1 MAEPSDNVL
10 FTDTF
15 VPWQELTR
23 YEIVAFEAALDEAQ
37 YEFDMQR
44 FLETHPQLL
53 IQLLTAGRGAFVL
66 PKVRLGSEYEADFL
80 IAHEASGGLVWCAVE
95 LESPRAKVFTKK
107 GDPSAILY
115 HALRQISD
123 WREWLSR
130 NRDYAERPRKL
141 QGLGLTDIDPE
152 LPGLIIIGRGSDIDK
167 EATLRRRRMARDNKV
182 QIETY
187 DWLLA
192 QAKERTEE
200 RQAEI
205 VRVANDIAKWHE
217 IASLAEGPIG
227 GPVIE
232 VLLTNIE
239 PDDTKDVGWTPASAI
254 SANIPPKYGD
264 LVAEMREILVEVR
277 SELKSVYYHKLN
289 DYVVLTPSGYISSTH
304 AKRIL
309 RAGRKSSSKYM
320 MMAYVYHPDEELL
333 SHDPRWRVARSQ

>member
-1 MAEPSDNVL
+1 
-10 FTDTF
+10 
-15 VPWQELTR
+15 
-23 YEIVAFEAALDEAQ
+23 
-37 YEFDMQR
+37 MQR

-53 IQLLTAGRGAFVL
+53 IQLLTTGRGAFVL

-80 IAHEASGGLVWCAVE
+80 IAYEASGGLVWCAVE

-123 WREWLSR
+123 WREWFSR

-141 QGLGLTDIDPE
+141 RGLGLTDIDPE

-167 EATLRRRRMARDNKV
+167 EETLRRRRLTRDNRV

-192 QAKERTEE
+192 QARKRTEG
-200 RQAEI
+200 RQTEI
-205 VRVANDIAKWHE
+205 VRVANDITKWHE
-217 IASLAEGPIG
+217 IASLVEGSVG

-239 PDDTKDVGWTPASAI
+239 PGDTKDVGWVPADTI
-254 SANIPPKYGD
+254 SANTP
-264 LVAEMREILVEVR
+264 
-277 SELKSVYYHKLN
+277 
-289 DYVVLTPSGYISSTH
+289 LTRQP
-304 AKRIL
+304 A
-309 RAGRKSSSKYM
+309 
-320 MMAYVYHPDEELL
+320 
-333 SHDPRWRVARSQ
+333 